1 MINEETSTNGYN
13 SCFLPLAFVLLST
26 SIDAFGLFA
35 LYVTGLCENAHGLE
49 TPTTLFKVIR
59 ELNHVP
65 V

>member
-1 MINEETSTNGYN
+1 MGTIVV
-13 SCFLPLAFVLLST
+13 FLPLAFVLLST